1 MYLQQKRGA
10 VSFLWDQ
17 RLFGGT
23 NKVREDDSHAK
34 TCNTAGSVHQRER
47 ERKGNASKT
56 DPLFMV
62 TIHFNGEFVG
72 SCCQTSSAR
81 WLGTAVCLKSTDFRM
96 RRESVVTRR
105 QPAPQTMAAWIV
117 RSVGKGI
124 PWKVSPPQRYFSAV
138 GGYFVALISSC
149 WLEWKRKPLNWKAK
163 SSPQSSVS
171 YWERLTVLFWV
182 NFFFLLHKRVL
193 LHVLSKE

>member
-72 SCCQTSSAR
+72 ICCQTSSAR
-81 WLGTAVCLKSTDFRM
+81 WLGTAACLKSTDFRM

-117 RSVGKGI
+117 RSVGKGN
-124 PWKVSPPQRYFSAV
+124 PWKVSPPSTLLFCCWWIFCRV
-138 GGYFVALISSC
+138 DIELLIRMKKEATQLKGQKLPAEQCQLLREIDS
-149 WLEWKRKPLNWKAK
+149 PLL
-163 SSPQSSVS
+163 SQ
-171 YWERLTVLFWV
+171 L
-182 NFFFLLHKRVL
+182 FFLLHKRVL